1 MDGITTPPVTPYA
14 IGLLPERPSQV
25 GHKERDGKEKAI
37 SERTTAGDQDVEALR
52 RAAEGNLTLSPTW
65 ERACEA

>member
-14 IGLLPERPSQV
+14 IGLLPERSSQV
-25 GHKERDGKEKAI
+25 GHKERDGNEEAMT
-37 SERTTAGDQDVEALR
+37 ERTTAGDQDVEAFR
-52 RAAEGNLTLSPTW
+52 RAAEGNLTLSRTW